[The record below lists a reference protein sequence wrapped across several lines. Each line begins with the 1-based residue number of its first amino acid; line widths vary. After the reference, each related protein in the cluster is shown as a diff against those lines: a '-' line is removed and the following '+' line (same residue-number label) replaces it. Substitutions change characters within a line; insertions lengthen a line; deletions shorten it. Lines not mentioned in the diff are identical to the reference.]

1 MEEREFSFDNS
12 ARGRWRARLLHTQL
26 NSKLEESVM
35 LSGGEPSQPCSSR
48 GHIFICFQKVSPCV
62 LFHKEI
68 KRAMLLK
75 SSVELGMLR
84 KWESMYCKICLGL
97 CRRESESSLGPDRGR
112 ISFTSELMTQLIS
125 HVTEKGNSLTVS

>member
-84 KWESMYCKICLGL
+84 KWESMYCKICLGE
-97 CRRESESSLGPDRGR
+97 RVKAVLGPDRGR